1 MNKNKKKSLKT
12 SFAVMTVIPILILGV
27 VIALFSAERFKK
39 SIYEE
44 IHSELKNTAY
54 MIVNTYDR
62 MYPGDYR
69 IVDNKTLLA
78 LKKGDYYMASSQ
90 DYLDNLKEDT
100 GYELTFFYG
109 DIRYVTT
116 LTDENGERIIGT
128 RANAA
133 IRIDVIEND
142 CAHFYENVNIFDTKV
157 CAYYMPLHNS
167 DGSCVGMITVMKNV
181 SEVKNLV
188 FETVMPILIISFII
202 TIMAGCCVLLYTSS
216 VLRAF
221 GRIKNFL
228 MAVESGDLDKQIDD
242 VILMRND
249 EIGYMGKAAVNM
261 QGSIKQLVEKD
272 SLTMLYNRRYADDR
286 LLKMMSWPKTEKDK
300 MLVAIADIDFF
311 KKIND
316 TYGHMMG
323 DRVLVKTADILKKH
337 MVSKGFAARWGGE
350 EFLLVYENVKP
361 VDAYNDLCNLLNKIN
376 DMEIESENGIIH
388 ITMSIGGA
396 GITKNIQ
403 SLDEIIKEAD
413 SNLYYAKNNGR
424 NQVRV

>member
-1 MNKNKKKSLKT
+1 MNKNKKKSLRT

-27 VIALFSAERFKK
+27 VIALFSAKQFKK

-54 MIVNTYDR
+54 MLINTYDR

-69 IVDNKTLLA
+69 LVGNETLMA

-109 DIRYVTT
+109 DVRYVTT
-116 LTDENGERIIGT
+116 LTDEKGERIIGT
-128 RANAA
+128 KSNAA

-142 CAHFYENVNIFDTKV
+142 CAHFYKNVNIFDTQV

-167 DGSCVGMITVMKNV
+167 DGSCVGMVTVMKNV
-181 SEVKNLV
+181 SEVNDLV
-188 FETVMPILIISFII
+188 LETVMPILIISFII
-202 TIMAGCCVLLYTSS
+202 TIMAGCCVLFYTSS

-228 MAVESGDLDKQIDD
+228 MEVENGDLDKKIDD
-242 VILMRND
+242 VILTRND

-261 QGSIKQLVEKD
+261 QGAIKQLIEKD

-286 LLKMMSWPKTEKDK
+286 LLKMMAWNETEKNK
-300 MLVAIADIDFF
+300 IFIAIADVDFF

-323 DRVLVKTADILKKH
+323 DRVLVKTADTLKKH
-337 MVSKGFAARWGGE
+337 MTSKGFVARWGGE
-350 EFLLVYENVKP
+350 EFLLVYENIKP
-361 VDAYNDLCNLLNKIN
+361 LDAYNDLCSLLKEIN
-376 DMEIESENGIIH
+376 NMEVESEEGMIH
-388 ITMSIGGA
+388 ITMSIGGT
-396 GITKNIQ
+396 GITGDIQ